1 MHEITHILQRPAQPF
16 SRPRLPLEHIMSKK
30 KVAQIIIETLQ
41 AAGVQR
47 CYGIVGDTLNYVTDA
62 ISRSEIEWVHVRHEE
77 VGAFASGAEAY
88 MTGNLTACAGSC
100 GPGSLHFINGIY
112 ESHRNRAP
120 VVLIASQVATAEMG
134 IEFPQNVDFMAIY
147 KNCSVYCET
156 LINPAQ
162 ARRMTTLAAQTALTK
177 RGVAVLIVPSDI
189 SNLEVDDTPGF
200 HVHLP
205 TPVIRPSEMELDHM
219 AHMLNFSGKIAV
231 YAGAGCEGASAE
243 VVALCAALQAPMAH
257 TSRAKDF
264 VEFENPY
271 NVGMTGIFGVSSGY
285 HAVMGCETL
294 LLLGA
299 DFAWQQFYPEQARI
313 IQIDIDPS
321 HLGRRHPIEL
331 GVVGDIKPTLQALIP
346 RLKVREDRHYL
357 DHCLNE
363 VEHVK
368 HQLAHEERAGK
379 EGIIHPQQLAMLID
393 KYADQDAVFTADGGS
408 AMVWLLRHIRSTG
421 KRRTLL
427 SLLHGTMANAMPQ
440 ALGIKKA
447 WPQRQVIALCGDGGL
462 TMLLGD
468 LITTIQENIAIKI
481 VVINNGTLGFV
492 ELEQKVEGL
501 LDAYTELKNPNF
513 AKLAEVIGLYGDR
526 VEHSDDLEA
535 AVQAFLQHDGPALLD
550 VTTNRSE
557 LVMPPKIEASY
568 VYSTALF
575 SMKAIAHG
583 RSAEVVDLISSNFL
597 K

>member
-1 MHEITHILQRPAQPF
+1 
-16 SRPRLPLEHIMSKK
+16 MSKK
-30 KVAQIIIETLQ
+30 KVAQIIVDTLV

-62 ISRSEIEWVHVRHEE
+62 LSRSQIEWVHVRHEE
-77 VGAFASGAEAY
+77 VGAFAAGAEAY

-120 VVLIASQVATAEMG
+120 VILIASQISTAEMG
-134 IEFPQNVDFMAIY
+134 IEFPQNVDFMPIF

-162 ARRMTTLAAQTALTK
+162 ARRMTTLAAQTALTQ

-189 SNLEVDDTPGF
+189 SNMEVEDHPQF
-200 HVHLP
+200 RVHLP
-205 TPVIRPSEMELDHM
+205 APVIRPNETELDEI
-219 AHMLNFSGKIAV
+219 ALILNHSTKIAV
-231 YAGAGCEGASAE
+231 YAGYGCEHAHDE
-243 VVALCAALQAPMAH
+243 VVALCEALQAPMAH

-264 VEFENPY
+264 LEYDNPY

-285 HAVMGCETL
+285 QAVMGCDTL

-299 DFAWQQFYPEQARI
+299 DFAWQQFYPEHARI
-313 IQIDIDPS
+313 IQIDIDAS
-321 HLGRRHPIEL
+321 HLGRRHPIKL
-331 GVVGDIKPTLQALIP
+331 GVVGDIKATLTALMP
-346 RLKVREDRHYL
+346 RLRRHDDDHYL
-357 DHCLNE
+357 RHCLSE
-363 VEHVK
+363 VEQVGK
-368 HQLAHEERAGK
+368 HRAHEERAGK
-379 EGIIHPQQLAMLID
+379 AGIIHPQQLAMLINRH
-393 KYADQDAVFTADGGS
+393 AAEDAIFTADGGS
-408 AMVWLLRHIRSTG
+408 AMVWLLRHIHCNG

-447 WPQRQVIALCGDGGL
+447 LPNRQVIALCGDGGL

-468 LITTIQENIAIKI
+468 LITAIQEKIAIKI

-501 LDAYTELKNPNF
+501 LDTYTELKNPNF
-513 AKLAEVIGLYGDR
+513 AKLAEVIGFYGDR
-526 VEHSDDLEA
+526 VEQNDDLES
-535 AVQAFLQHDGPALLD
+535 AVQAFLAHDGPALLD
-550 VTTNRSE
+550 VTTNRDE
-557 LVMPPKIEASY
+557 LVMPPKIEPSY

-583 RSAEVVDLISSNFL
+583 RSREVIDLINNNFL